1 MVGTLSASQVV
12 FTLRKSQTAKT
23 RGRKSVFDWAFLW
36 IQITPPPTHTPL
48 LSTSLCHP
56 LPLPQPP
63 VQCHCRALSKYAL
76 FMFLVAFQYL
86 AAWQRGI
93 KMCVPAKCQWV
104 KRGLSLERHTPWS
117 TCCKA
122 SSGGK
127 FHLSLIQN
135 GKGFKRHIHINS
147 SPLPT
152 NTRPPLP
159 QAYFQFRGIQ
169 QMEVEH
175 LTLAF

>member
-12 FTLRKSQTAKT
+12 FTLNCFREIRKLLKREVAKPALIEPFH
-23 RGRKSVFDWAFLW
+23 GYRKHH
-36 IQITPPPTHTPL
+36 PPHTPL

-86 AAWQRGI
+86 AVWQRGI

-152 NTRPPLP
+152 NTDPHFLKHI
-159 QAYFQFRGIQ
+159 FNL
-169 QMEVEH
+169 E
-175 LTLAF
+175 AFNRWR